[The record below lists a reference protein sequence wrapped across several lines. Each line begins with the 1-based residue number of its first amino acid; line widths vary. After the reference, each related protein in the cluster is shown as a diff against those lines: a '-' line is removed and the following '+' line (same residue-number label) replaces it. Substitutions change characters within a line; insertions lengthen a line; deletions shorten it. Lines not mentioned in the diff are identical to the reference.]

1 MVKINPNK
9 LIRSCD
15 YTTLTAVH
23 EWGRLGLR
31 EGMRCGEGFVWR
43 NDGMDLMREGK
54 DLVRV
59 CV

>member
-1 MVKINPNK
+1 M
-9 LIRSCD
+9 
-15 YTTLTAVH
+15 H
-23 EWGRLGLR
+23 EWGRLGLS

-43 NDGMDLMREGK
+43 NDGMDLTREGK